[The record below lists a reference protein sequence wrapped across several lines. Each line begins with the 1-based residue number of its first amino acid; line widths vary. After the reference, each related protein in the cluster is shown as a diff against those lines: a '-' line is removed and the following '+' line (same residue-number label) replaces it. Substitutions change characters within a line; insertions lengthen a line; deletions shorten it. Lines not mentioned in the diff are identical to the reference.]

1 MNLPDNHP
9 LMQPQ
14 APLVLAPMADL
25 THSGL
30 RTIIH
35 RFGGCGL
42 FFTEMI
48 SAASLISGGIYESW
62 YTCGD
67 PQQSYTVAQLLG
79 NKAEILLE
87 GAKFL
92 VRQGF
97 SHIDLNFG
105 CSAPEI
111 LQRQQGAALLRE
123 KESMYSIV
131 GRLREGL
138 PESVHLSAKIRLGD
152 QEDTDEILKMVQ
164 KLESQGLSFLTV
176 HPKLIRDKASRK
188 ARWDMMGQLR
198 DALKIPLIGNGG
210 IEDIESFRYREKASR
225 AGGYMIGRAAVQK
238 PWIFREIQDKRNGNP
253 TVLKQVDIKETALEF
268 FHLLRSYQP
277 EDFYV
282 SRARRFSL
290 YFHKNLKFGYKFHF
304 SKIQQAEKLEE
315 IEQHYREYFLKHP
328 DERIK
333 KISR

>member
-1 MNLPDNHP
+1 
-9 LMQPQ
+9 MQTQ

-67 PQQSYTVAQLLG
+67 PEQENTVAQLLG
-79 NKAEILLE
+79 NKPDIMLKGAE
-87 GAKFL
+87 FL
-92 VRQGF
+92 VREGF

-111 LQRQQGAALLRE
+111 LQREQGAALLRQ

-131 GRLREGL
+131 RTIREGL
-138 PESVHLSAKIRLGD
+138 PDTVYLSAKIRIGD
-152 QEDTDEILKMVQ
+152 KDDSSEVIEMVQ
-164 KLESQGLSFLTV
+164 TLEALGLSFLTV
-176 HPKLIRDKASRK
+176 HPKLIREKASRK
-188 ARWDMMGQLR
+188 ARWDIMPR
-198 DALKIPLIGNGG
+198 IREALQIPLIGNGG
-210 IEDIESFRYREKASR
+210 IEDMDTFRFREKISR

-238 PWIFREIQDKRNGNP
+238 PWIFREIQDIRTDSKN
-253 TVLKQVDIKETALEF
+253 TLKQVDLEETALDF
-268 FHLLRSYQP
+268 FRLLRKYQP
-277 EDFYV
+277 EDFYLT
-282 SRARRFSL
+282 RARRFSL

-304 SKIQQAEKLEE
+304 SSIQQAETLEE
-315 IEQHYREYFLKHP
+315 IENYYREYFKKHE

-333 KISR
+333 KISH